1 MSGVRPLE
9 RSDLRDVATLTKVA
23 SGWPFEPPGL
33 PNYYERTLLD
43 DPWVDPEIS
52 SLVYEEDDGSI
63 SAFQGSVV
71 RRGRFDGKPIRIACG
86 VNLVSRP
93 DSRRRGLGAILLRAY
108 LAGPQDLT
116 ITDRATDQIRQ
127 IWTLL
132 DGQIV
137 PCCCVDWI
145 RVFRPWR
152 LAAGRVAR
160 RRPDQR
166 RPSASVS
173 VAATVAG
180 PVTTRVSS
188 GLDAATAR
196 VGPWFSAPPER
207 EGTREELTP
216 ESMVEQLPLVADH
229 VRLHVAYDEPFLA
242 RLFTELAAVRERG
255 SVVAKLVRGRG
266 GRVLGWYV
274 YYLKPEGISHVI
286 HVATSG
292 RDAGVVVD
300 HLFRDAWLGGA
311 VALRGRVEARL
322 LEAVGDRRCFLQYVG
337 GSLVH
342 SRDPAILG
350 VVGAGDTLLTR
361 LDSEWWMGN
370 ELALTGPP

>member
-9 RSDLRDVATLTKVA
+9 RSDLRDVVTLTKVA

-33 PNYYERTLLD
+33 ANYYERTLLD

-71 RRGRFDGKPIRIACG
+71 RRGRFDGRPIRIACG
-86 VNLVSRP
+86 VNLVSHP
-93 DSRRRGLGAILLRAY
+93 DARRRGLGAILLRAY

-137 PCCCVDWI
+137 PCCSVDWI
-145 RVFRPWR
+145 RIFRPWR

-160 RRPDQR
+160 RRPDQPP
-166 RPSASVS
+166 PSASLS
-173 VAATVAG
+173 AAATFSA
-180 PVTTRVSS
+180 PVTTRVFS

-196 VGPWFSAPPER
+196 AGPWFSAPPEP

-216 ESMVEQLPLVADH
+216 ESMVEHLPLVADQ
-229 VRLHVAYDEPFLA
+229 VRLNVAYDEPFLVW
-242 RLFTELAAVRERG
+242 LFTELAAVRERG
-255 SVVAKLVRGRG
+255 SLVAKLVRGRG

-274 YYLKPEGISHVI
+274 YYLKPKGISHVI
-286 HVATSG
+286 HVASSG
-292 RDAGVVVD
+292 RDVGAVVD
-300 HLFRDAWLGGA
+300 HLFRDAWLGGT

-322 LEAVGDRRCFLQYVG
+322 LEAVGDRHCFLRYVG

-350 VVGAGDTLLTR
+350 VLAAGDTLLTR